1 VRRIVAAALVA
12 LAACSKGSPET
23 QAPPASEAA
32 SPEGARLFA
41 SRCGGCHDL
50 PDVRSRSDAE
60 WASEVRRMVQQKG
73 AKITIEEEALI
84 LRLLLQANGR
94 N

>member
-1 VRRIVAAALVA
+1 MRRIVAAGLLA
-12 LAACSKGSPET
+12 LAACSKGGPET
-23 QAPPASEAA
+23 QAPGPDGTL
-32 SPEGARLFA
+32 PEGSRLFA

-73 AKITIEEEALI
+73 ARATAEEEALI
-84 LRLLLQANGR
+84 LRHLQQANGR